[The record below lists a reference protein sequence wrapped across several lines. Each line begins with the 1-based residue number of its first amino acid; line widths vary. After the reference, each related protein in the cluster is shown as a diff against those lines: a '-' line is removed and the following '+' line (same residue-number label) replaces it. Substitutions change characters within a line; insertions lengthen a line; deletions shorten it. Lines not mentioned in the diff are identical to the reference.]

1 MSPPAAPAREGGAF
15 AAADAAGRPPSL
27 DLVVMAT
34 GPFAVPML
42 RRLMAS
48 RHRVVAVVTRPARS
62 APGRRP
68 PPNPVRETAEAAGI
82 PVIDPADVNEA
93 AAVAAV
99 RGLAG
104 DLFVVCD
111 YGQILS
117 PELLA
122 IPRLGG
128 INLHGS
134 LLPRHRGA
142 APVQWAILSG
152 DAITGV
158 CVIHMTPALDA
169 GRVLASSETPIGRR
183 ETAAELEPR
192 LAELGAPL
200 VLEAIER
207 LAAAEDPS
215 AIGEP
220 QDPSAVTRAPRLS
233 KADSIVDWSRPA
245 VEIDRRRRGM
255 EPWPR
260 TTTFLLRDGHA
271 PLRVVLED
279 LSPDAASPD
288 SAASA
293 GGSPPSSPGTVLAA
307 AESGIR
313 VAAGADTAVTITRLV
328 PEGRKSMTAAE
339 FLRGT
344 RIAPGDRFGLMAA
357 PPDDR

>member
-1 MSPPAAPAREGGAF
+1 VTAPADPAQEVGGF
-15 AAADAAGRPPSL
+15 AAADDAGRPRSL

-48 RHRVVAVVTRPARS
+48 RHRVVAVVTRPAR
-62 APGRRP
+62 AAAGRRP
-68 PPNPVRETAEAAGI
+68 PANPVRETAESAGI
-82 PVIDPADVNEA
+82 PVIDPADVNAGES
-93 AAVAAV
+93 VTAV

-169 GRVLASSETPIGRR
+169 GRVLASSETPIGTR

-207 LAAAEDPS
+207 LAAAEDPG

-288 SAASA
+288 A
-293 GGSPPSSPGTVLAA
+293 GGSAALPPGTVLAA
-307 AESGIR
+307 DESGIR
-313 VAAGADTAVTITRLV
+313 VASGANTAVIITRLV

-344 RIAPGDRFGLMAA
+344 RIAPGDRFGLMM
-357 PPDDR
+357 PPADNR

>member
-1 MSPPAAPAREGGAF
+1 MSPPTDGGRDGTIHAT
-15 AAADAAGRPPSL
+15 AGVDRRDSL
-27 DLVVMAT
+27 DVVVMGT

-42 RRLMAS
+42 RSLLAS

-62 APGRRP
+62 APGRKP
-68 PPNPVRETAEAAGI
+68 PANPVRETAEAARI
-82 PVIDPADVNEA
+82 PVIDPADVNAGES
-93 AAVAAV
+93 VTSL
-99 RGLAG
+99 RGLAA
-104 DLFVVCD
+104 DLLVVCD

-169 GRVLASSETPIGRR
+169 GRVLASSETPIGPH

-207 LAAAEDPS
+207 LAAAEDPW

-271 PLRVVLED
+271 PLRLVLED
-279 LSPDAASPD
+279 LSPKAASPD
-288 SAASA
+288 G
-293 GGSPPSSPGTVLAA
+293 GGSPAFPPGTVLAA
-307 AESGIR
+307 DESGIR
-313 VAAGADTAVTITRLV
+313 VASGAGTAVVITRLV

-344 RIAPGDRFGLMAA
+344 RIAPGDRFGLMTSPA
-357 PPDDR
+357 DNR